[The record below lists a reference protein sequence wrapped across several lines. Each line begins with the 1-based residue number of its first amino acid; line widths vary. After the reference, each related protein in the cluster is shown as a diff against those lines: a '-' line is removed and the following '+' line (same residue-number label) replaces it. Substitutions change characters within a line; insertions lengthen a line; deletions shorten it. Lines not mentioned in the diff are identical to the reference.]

1 MAYYLGLD
9 IGTSG
14 TKALLITENGQH
26 VASDTQEYPLS
37 TPRPLWAEQDPE
49 DWWQAAILTTKNV
62 LQKAGIKGEEIA
74 GIGLSGQMHGSVFLD
89 KDNRVLRPAL
99 LWCDQRT
106 QAECDWITAQVGH
119 DALVEHISN
128 PVLTGF
134 TAPKIVWLRN
144 HEQETYDKV
153 VKVLLPKDY
162 IRYKLTG
169 VHATEVSDASGTA
182 LLDVKNRRWSE
193 EVLEAAGIPR
203 SFMPDCAESI
213 EITGHVHAE
222 AAGLTG
228 LAQGTPVAGGGGDQ
242 AAGAVGSG
250 IVETGVVSST
260 VGTSGVVF
268 AYSDTPATDP
278 LLRVHTFCHA
288 VPGKWHTMG
297 VVLSAGGSLRWL
309 RDTFFQPEGVVARTT
324 GDDPYNLMAE
334 GARQVSA
341 GSEGLI
347 FLPYLTGERT
357 PYPDANARGTF
368 LGITLRHKRQHFA
381 RAVLEGVAYA
391 LNDTFQIFDEIGV
404 PVTQVRASGGGAKS
418 PVWRQIHADVTGHP
432 HVTLSVDEGPA
443 LGAALL
449 AAVGMGAYP
458 SVADACRAAIQTVAQ
473 TDPDA
478 AAHKTYEKYYGVYR
492 ALYPALK
499 EQFAAVSAIAQ
510 EAQEAA
516 R

>member
-14 TKALLITENGQH
+14 TKALLITAEGKP

-37 TPRPLWAEQDPE
+37 TPRPLWAEQDPD
-49 DWWQAAILTTKNV
+49 DWWRAVVQTTKNV
-62 LQKAGIKGEEIA
+62 LEKAGIRGEEIA

-89 KDNRVLRPAL
+89 KDNKVLRPAL

-106 QAECDWITAQVGH
+106 QAECDWITAQVGREN
-119 DALVEHISN
+119 LVRYISN

-144 HEQETYDKV
+144 HERETYDKV

-193 EVLEAAGIPR
+193 EVLAAAGIPR
-203 SFMPDCAESI
+203 SFMPECAESI

-228 LAQGTPVAGGGGDQ
+228 LAVGTPVAGGGGDQ

-250 IVETGVVSST
+250 IVESGVVSST

-278 LLRVHTFCHA
+278 KLRVHTFCHA

-309 RDTFFQPEGVVARTT
+309 RDTFFQPEGVVARTM
-324 GDDPYNLMAE
+324 GDDPYNLMAQ
-334 GARQVSA
+334 GAATVPP

-368 LGITLRHKRQHFA
+368 FGITLRHGRQHFA
-381 RAVLEGVAYA
+381 RAVFEGVAYA

-404 PVTQVRASGGGAKS
+404 PITQVRASGGGAKS
-418 PVWRQIHADVTGHP
+418 PFWRQIHADVTGHP

-443 LGAALL
+443 LGVALL
-449 AAVGMGAYP
+449 AAVGTGAYAT
-458 SVADACRAAIQTVAQ
+458 VADACRAAIQTVSETAP
-473 TDPDA
+473 DPQ
-478 AAHKTYEKYYGVYR
+478 AHTEYQKYYGVYR

-499 EQFAAVSAIAQ
+499 EQFAAVSAVD
-510 EAQEAA
+510 
-516 R
+516 

>member
-1 MAYYLGLD
+1 MSYYLGLD

-14 TKALLITENGQH
+14 AKALLITEAGQP
-26 VASDTQEYPLS
+26 VASDIQEYPLY

-49 DWWQAAILTTKNV
+49 DWWKAVVQTTRNV
-62 LQKAGIKGEEIA
+62 LEKARVRGEEIA
-74 GIGLSGQMHGSVFLD
+74 GIGLSGQMHGAVFLD
-89 KDNRVLRPAL
+89 KDNNVLRPAL

-106 QAECDWITAQVGH
+106 QAECDWITAQVGQEN
-119 DALVEHISN
+119 LVQYLSN

-134 TAPKIVWLRN
+134 TSPKIVWLRN
-144 HEQETYDKV
+144 HEPETYDKV

-162 IRYKLTG
+162 IRFKLTG

-182 LLDVKNRRWSE
+182 LFDVAHRQWSS
-193 EVLEAAGIPR
+193 EVLDAAGIPR
-203 SFMPDCAESI
+203 SWMPECAESI

-228 LAQGTPVAGGGGDQ
+228 LAAGTPVAGGGGDQ

-250 IVETGVVSST
+250 IVETGIVSSA

-278 LLRVHTFCHA
+278 KLRVHTFCHA

-297 VVLSAGGSLRWL
+297 VSLSAGGSLRWL
-309 RDTFFQPEGVVARTT
+309 RDTFFQPEGVVARTI
-324 GDDPYNLMAE
+324 GDDPYNLMAR
-334 GARQVSA
+334 GAGTVPPGA
-341 GSEGLI
+341 EGLI

-357 PYPDANARGTF
+357 PYPDATARGVF
-368 LGITLRHKRQHFA
+368 FGMTLRHKRQHFT

-391 LNDTFQIFDEIGV
+391 LNDTFQIFQEIGV
-404 PVTQVRASGGGAKS
+404 PVSQVRASGGGAKS
-418 PVWRQIHADVTGHP
+418 PLWRQIHADITGHP

-449 AAVGMGAYP
+449 AAVGTGAYP
-458 SVADACRAAIQTVAQ
+458 TVADACRAAIQTVAE
-473 TDPDA
+473 TAPDP
-478 AAHKTYEKYYGVYR
+478 AAHATYQKYNAVYR

-499 EQFAAVSAIAQ
+499 DQFAAVSKMIG
-510 EAQEAA
+510 
-516 R
+516 

>member
-14 TKALLITENGQH
+14 TKALLITEGGQH
-26 VASDTQEYPLS
+26 VASDTQEYPLY

-62 LQKAGIKGEEIA
+62 LQKANIKGEEIV

-144 HEQETYDKV
+144 HERETYDKV

-193 EVLEAAGIPR
+193 EVLAAAGIPR
-203 SFMPDCAESI
+203 SFMPECAESI
-213 EITGHVHAE
+213 EITGHIHAQ
-222 AAGLTG
+222 AAALTG
-228 LAQGTPVAGGGGDQ
+228 LAVGTPVAGGGGDQ

-250 IVETGVVSST
+250 IVETGIVSST

-278 LLRVHTFCHA
+278 RLRVHTFCHA

-324 GDDPYNLMAE
+324 GGDPYTLMAE
-334 GARQVSA
+334 GARQVPA

-368 LGITLRHKRQHFA
+368 FGITLRHKRQHFA

-391 LNDTFQIFDEIGV
+391 LNDTFQIFEEIGV

-449 AAVGMGAYP
+449 AAVGTGAYP
-458 SVADACRAAIQTVAQ
+458 SVAEACRTAIQTVAQ
-473 TDPDA
+473 TEPDA
-478 AAHKTYEKYYGVYR
+478 AAHAAYQKYYGVYQ

-499 EQFAAVSAIAQ
+499 EQFATVSAIAQ
-510 EAQEAA
+510 ETMP
-516 R
+516 

>member
-14 TKALLITENGQH
+14 TKALLITAEGKP
-26 VASDTQEYPLS
+26 VASDTQEYPLY
-37 TPRPLWAEQDPE
+37 TPRPLWAEQRPE
-49 DWWQAAILTTKNV
+49 DWWKAVQTVSKNV
-62 LQKAGIKGEEIA
+62 LAKAGIRGEEIA

-89 KDNRVLRPAL
+89 KDNNVLRPAL

-106 QAECDWITAQVGH
+106 QAECDWITAQVGQEN
-119 DALVEHISN
+119 LVKYISN

-144 HEQETYDKV
+144 HEREIYDKV

-162 IRYKLTG
+162 IRFKLTG

-182 LLDVKNRRWSE
+182 LLDVANRRWSQ
-193 EVLEAAGIPR
+193 EVLDAAGIPR
-203 SFMPDCAESI
+203 SFMPECAESI
-213 EITGHVHAE
+213 EITGQVHAE
-222 AAGLTG
+222 AAALTG
-228 LAQGTPVAGGGGDQ
+228 LAIGTPVAGGGGDQ

-278 LLRVHTFCHA
+278 KLRVHTFCHA

-309 RDTFFQPEGVVARTT
+309 RDTFFQPEGVVGRTI
-324 GDDPYNLMAE
+324 GEDPYNLMAE
-334 GARQVSA
+334 GARHVPA

-368 LGITLRHKRQHFA
+368 FGITLRHGRQHFA
-381 RAVLEGVAYA
+381 RSVFEGVAYA
-391 LNDTFQIFDEIGV
+391 LNDTFQIFEEIGV
-404 PVTQVRASGGGAKS
+404 PITQVRASGGGAKS

-449 AAVGMGAYP
+449 AAVGTGAYAT
-458 SVADACRAAIQTVAQ
+458 VAEACHAAIQTVAETQ
-473 TDPDA
+473 PNAEAHA
-478 AAHKTYEKYYGVYR
+478 AYQKYYDVYQ

-499 EQFAAVSAIAQ
+499 EQFAAVSAVVG
-510 EAQEAA
+510 
-516 R
+516 

>member
-14 TKALLITENGQH
+14 TKALLITEGGQH

-62 LQKAGIKGEEIA
+62 LHKANIGGAEIA

-144 HEQETYDKV
+144 HEKETYDKV

-193 EVLEAAGIPR
+193 EVLGAAGIPR
-203 SFMPDCAESI
+203 SFMPECAESV

-222 AAGLTG
+222 AAALTG
-228 LAQGTPVAGGGGDQ
+228 LAVGTPVAGGGGDQ

-278 LLRVHTFCHA
+278 KLRVHTFCHA

-309 RDTFFQPEGVVARTT
+309 RDTFFQPEGVVARTI

-334 GARQVSA
+334 GAREVPSGA
-341 GSEGLI
+341 EGLI

-368 LGITLRHKRQHFA
+368 FGITLRHKRQHFA

-391 LNDTFQIFDEIGV
+391 LNDTFQIFEEIGV

-418 PVWRQIHADVTGHP
+418 AVWRQIHADVTGHP
-432 HVTLSVDEGPA
+432 HVTLSADEGPA

-449 AAVGMGAYP
+449 AAVGTGAYP

-473 TDPDA
+473 TEPDA
-478 AAHKTYEKYYGVYR
+478 AAHVAYKKYYGVYR

-499 EQFAAVSAIAQ
+499 EQFAAVS
-510 EAQEAA
+510 EAVG
-516 R
+516 